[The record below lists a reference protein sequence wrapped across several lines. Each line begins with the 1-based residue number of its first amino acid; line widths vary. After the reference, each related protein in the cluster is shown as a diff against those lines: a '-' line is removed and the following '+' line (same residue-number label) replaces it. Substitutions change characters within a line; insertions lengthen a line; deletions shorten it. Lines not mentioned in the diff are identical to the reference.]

1 MVYFAVRDTDEAAK
15 RATELGGSVGASSFD
30 SAFGRIAVLADPSG
44 GHFSVVTPT
53 QPPAG

>member
-1 MVYFAVRDTDEAAK
+1 VAPPFDTPY
-15 RATELGGSVGASSFD
+15 
-30 SAFGRIAVLADPSG
+30 GRIAVLVDPSG